1 MATTTTPDNIY
12 VLESSDPD
20 EPLAWQPAMATS
32 VQNALNS
39 RAIRT
44 FKWAN
49 ATERSAQT
57 GMTEGDYGDQADNA
71 TLYRYDGSA
80 WVSTKLDQSLIVSD
94 TANFPIGSS
103 LTKITDWATEERKEG
118 GAPSLVS
125 GTFTA
130 TRAGWYSVTSWAH
143 LGTSGST
150 ILQILSNSVV
160 VAQSTGPSDST
171 YGNIRNVAADVYLSA
186 GGTVEIWAARSSG
199 TNITSRRWSIRRIG
213 D

>member
-39 RAIRT
+39 HAIRT

-71 TLYRYDGSA
+71 TLYRYDGAA
-80 WVSTKLDQSLIVSD
+80 WVSTNLDQSLIVSD
-94 TANFPIGSS
+94 TANFSIGSS
-103 LTKITDWATEERKEG
+103 LTKITDWGTEERRAG
-118 GAPSLVS
+118 GAPALAS

-130 TRAGWYSVTSWAH
+130 TRAGWYSMTAFAL
-143 LGTSGST
+143 LGTSGNT
-150 ILQILSNSVV
+150 TMQFRLNGAEI
-160 VAQSTGPSDST
+160 AQASGASDSS
-171 YGNIRNVAADVYLSA
+171 YGNYRNLAADAYLTV
-186 GGTVEIWAARSSG
+186 GDTVEVWAARSTGSV
-199 TNITSRRWSIRRIG
+199 ITSRRWSIRRIG